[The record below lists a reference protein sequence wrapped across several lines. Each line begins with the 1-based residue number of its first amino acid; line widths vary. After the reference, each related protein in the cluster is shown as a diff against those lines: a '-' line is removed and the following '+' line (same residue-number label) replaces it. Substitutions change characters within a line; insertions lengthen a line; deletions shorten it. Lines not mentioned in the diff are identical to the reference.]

1 MKQILHNFKS
11 NSSYQIRVLLVTGL
25 FSMCTSFASAQ
36 TTAIPDPI
44 FEQKLINLLIDSG
57 PIDGSVATASI
68 SGVTSLVLSNANGA
82 SNSVKISNLTGIQG
96 FTSLQT
102 LICSNNLIAGSLDLS
117 MLTNLTRLDLWINQ
131 LTSLNV
137 GPNIGLTYLDCDQ
150 NQFTSL
156 NVSALTGLVTF
167 YCNQN
172 LLSNIDVSG
181 LTNLATFECGNSPLL
196 SSVDIRGAS
205 LSNYFYCL
213 NSPKLSCVLVSSL
226 PVTIPSVYKDP
237 STTFCTLT
245 TWTSGA
251 WNPAAPTATT
261 SVVIAAPY
269 NVAADITACTLTI
282 NNNSAV
288 TIPAGNN
295 VNLAGALNVEPGST
309 FNLTNN
315 ANLVQTNPFS
325 TNSGAINVNRESSL
339 LKRLDYTLWSSPVA
353 GSQTLGGFS
362 PLTDTSRFY
371 EYNTGTNL
379 YNAVASTSTF
389 SIGKGYLIRMPNT
402 DPLSGYDAGTSDLVF
417 PGVFTGIPNNGD
429 VPVTLINDANPL
441 LRYNLVGNPYAS
453 PISLSTFAT
462 ENAVA
467 IESNLYFWRKTNG
480 SGTAYCTWVP
490 GGATGTFTTNGNSQ
504 SVDPLGVLAT
514 GQGFFVQAKAG
525 QTTVTF
531 RNTQRVANNA
541 NQFFKTSKIVVDSR
555 IWLNVTNAAGDFS
568 QMALT
573 YSAKGTAGV
582 DIYDARYINDSPFAL
597 TSIINNQEY
606 TIQGRPAFDPS
617 DVVALNFKTAKAGDY
632 TIAIDRV
639 VGLFSGSQDIY
650 LLDSKTGTETNLK
663 TSSYTFAAT
672 AAVDNGR
679 FSLKFQKTL
688 SLDAQLFND
697 NSVIVY
703 KNNGAI
709 YVNSGAKMM
718 NNIKVFDIQGRLIA
732 EQKSVKGNTS
742 SIQNLSARNQV
753 LIVKV
758 TTDDNQVISKKVEN

>member
-1 MKQILHNFKS
+1 
-11 NSSYQIRVLLVTGL
+11 
-25 FSMCTSFASAQ
+25 
-36 TTAIPDPI
+36 
-44 FEQKLINLLIDSG
+44 
-57 PIDGSVATASI
+57 
-68 SGVTSLVLSNANGA
+68 
-82 SNSVKISNLTGIQG
+82 
-96 FTSLQT
+96 
-102 LICSNNLIAGSLDLS
+102 
-117 MLTNLTRLDLWINQ
+117 
-131 LTSLNV
+131 
-137 GPNIGLTYLDCDQ
+137 
-150 NQFTSL
+150 
-156 NVSALTGLVTF
+156 LVTF